1 MKIDVK
7 FESKPTCVFKND
19 MKNLAKFHQ
28 ITFENLKIGLF
39 LGAFIQSRKCV
50 SLEFTGELYVV
61 RMKNDAKFEEELT
74 CQFKID
80 MSNLINF
87 ESST

>member
-74 CQFKID
+74 
-80 MSNLINF
+80 
-87 ESST
+87 